1 MIPAP
6 QLTTSG
12 PCSGTP
18 AALNTACG
26 REREP
31 FVGMEGRDHLGA
43 PLLVLALSA
52 CFCLSAAAAA
62 VAPQQQQPS
71 SNKQQRE
78 GAAVRSNR
86 KELREGA
93 TGRSNGKEQREGAT
107 GRSNGKEQ
115 REGAA
120 GRSSRSSRSK
130 NSRSS
135 SPPPHSP
142 TCLTCSPAA
151 RPWASAIPSRPARLQ
166 RGGSSTPAHVPP
178 SALRWAQT
186 PAP

>member
-78 GAAVRSNR
+78 GAAGRSNR

-93 TGRSNGKEQREGAT
+93 TGRSNGKEQREGA
-107 GRSNGKEQ
+107 
-115 REGAA
+115 A
-120 GRSSRSSRSK
+120 GRSSRSK